1 MWKLWLYDVCIFW
14 KVWPTT
20 LVSENFTFGKSN
32 AKNALNGPRQAGP
45 KSQNLITD
53 NFAWMD
59 FAGTTF
65 DYNALLIII
74 PAVQLQ
80 SQKSLSLSDVI
91 IWKQKWNF
99 FFFPSALLWVR

>member
-1 MWKLWLYDVCIFW
+1 MHVEW
-14 KVWPTT
+14 
-20 LVSENFTFGKSN
+20 S
-32 AKNALNGPRQAGP
+32 QAGP

-59 FAGTTF
+59 FAGTSF

-91 IWKQKWNF
+91 IWKQKWNILF
-99 FFFPSALLWVR
+99 CAHMTAKQNVAFTKKLKPFWIFDKTGPTCL